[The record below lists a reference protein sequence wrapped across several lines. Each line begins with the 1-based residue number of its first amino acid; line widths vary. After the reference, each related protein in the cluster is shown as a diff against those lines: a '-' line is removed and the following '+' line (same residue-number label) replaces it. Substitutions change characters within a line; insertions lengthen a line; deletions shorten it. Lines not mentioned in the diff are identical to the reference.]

1 MKSSLENKIAVV
13 TGGSGAIGSA
23 IIAGLEQ
30 KGACAVSLDLT
41 CPAAA
46 PFQACDVR
54 DDGSVAAAIAKV
66 QDTYG
71 RLDLVVHAAGVSR
84 EAVVWKLAVEDWDFV
99 QSVNLRG
106 AFLLLRHAIPVM
118 RTGEGGRIVLIG
130 SINGS
135 RGKFGTSAY
144 SASKAGLIAAGQN
157 GCARG
162 CPPEDSH
169 QRRRAG
175 MGAYTAHR
183 QPAAGGPRR
192 CLSGKSGRK
201 ICRTCGCGRS
211 SHVSL
216 RAWGTADYRAN
227 PSRGWGTVA
236 RQCLREEF
244 YEYQISGRTRN
255 PGYGQHPRKTYER
268 A

>member
-1 MKSSLENKIAVV
+1 MKSTLENKIAVV

-30 KGACAVSLDLT
+30 QGACAVSLDMT
-41 CPAAA
+41 RPAAS

-118 RTGEGGRIVLIG
+118 RAGEGGRIVLIG

-144 SASKAGLIAAGQN
+144 SASKAGLIAL
-157 GCARG
+157 AR
-162 CPPEDSH
+162 
-169 QRRRAG
+169 
-175 MGAYTAHR
+175 
-183 QPAAGGPRR
+183 
-192 CLSGKSGRK
+192 
-201 ICRTCGCGRS
+201 
-211 SHVSL
+211 
-216 RAWGTADYRAN
+216 
-227 PSRGWGTVA
+227 TVA
-236 RQCLREEF
+236 REVARLKILINVVEPGWVRTPLTDSLPQAVRDAALAE
-244 YEYQISGRTRN
+244 SLVGRYVE
-255 PGYGQHPRKTYER
+255 P
-268 A
+268 ADVAAAVSFL

>member
-1 MKSSLENKIAVV
+1 MKRTLENKIAVV

-30 KGACAVSLDLT
+30 EGASAVSLDVAR
-41 CPAAA
+41 PAVEAA

-54 DDGSVAAAIAKV
+54 DDASVASAIVRV

-118 RTGEGGRIVLIG
+118 RASEACPEPSRRGGRIVLIG

-144 SASKAGLIAAGQN
+144 SASKAGLIAL
-157 GCARG
+157 AR
-162 CPPEDSH
+162 
-169 QRRRAG
+169 
-175 MGAYTAHR
+175 
-183 QPAAGGPRR
+183 
-192 CLSGKSGRK
+192 
-201 ICRTCGCGRS
+201 
-211 SHVSL
+211 
-216 RAWGTADYRAN
+216 
-227 PSRGWGTVA
+227 TVA
-236 RQCLREEF
+236 REVARLRILINVVEPGWVRTPLTDSLPLAVREAALAESLVGRYVEPADVAAAVTF
-244 YEYQISGRTRN
+244 LCGPGAQQIT
-255 PGYGQHPRKTYER
+255 GQILRVDGGQSLGSV
-268 A
+268 

>member
-1 MKSSLENKIAVV
+1 MKSTLENKIAVV

-30 KGACAVSLDLT
+30 QGACAVSLDMT
-41 CPAAA
+41 RPAAS

-54 DDGSVAAAIAKV
+54 DDGSMAAAIAKV

-118 RTGEGGRIVLIG
+118 RAGEGGRIVLIG

-144 SASKAGLIAAGQN
+144 SASKAGLIAL
-157 GCARG
+157 AR
-162 CPPEDSH
+162 
-169 QRRRAG
+169 
-175 MGAYTAHR
+175 
-183 QPAAGGPRR
+183 
-192 CLSGKSGRK
+192 
-201 ICRTCGCGRS
+201 
-211 SHVSL
+211 
-216 RAWGTADYRAN
+216 
-227 PSRGWGTVA
+227 TVA
-236 RQCLREEF
+236 REVARLKILINVVEPGWVRTPLTDSLPQAVRDAALAE
-244 YEYQISGRTRN
+244 SLVGRYVE
-255 PGYGQHPRKTYER
+255 P
-268 A
+268 ADVAAAVSFL